1 LNGVTSILASS
12 QLVASGLNVL
22 LPPDSPDCA
31 PSAWIDLFVKNDV
44 EADLMLQTYRSEIQ
58 PLFPFV
64 VILPSITFTL
74 LRQEKP
80 LLVLAILMVSCRHDQ
95 VRQTTIAKKLRELIS
110 HKMLIKGERNLDIL
124 QCLLV
129 YLSWSV
135 WDLGLYNKLVD

>member
-1 LNGVTSILASS
+1 MNGVTSILASS
-12 QLVASGLNVL
+12 QLVASGLKTVL
-22 LPPDSPDCA
+22 APDPPDCA
-31 PSAWIDLFVKNDV
+31 PSAWIDVYIKNDT
-44 EADLMLQTYRSEIQ
+44 EADMMLQIYRSEMQ

-64 VILPSITFTL
+64 VILPTITFTL
-74 LRQEKP
+74 LRQERP

-95 VRQTTIAKKLRELIS
+95 PRQSAIAKKLRELIS

-135 WDLGLYNKLVD
+135 